1 MKKTMKYISDYIEY
15 LDVEKG
21 LSRNTIISYKNDL
34 EEFVRSIDEKGRT
47 DISTVSSS
55 DIRLFIAGLRDRK
68 LALSTISRKIISIR
82 NFFKY
87 LVKCKAINNDP
98 ASKIESPK
106 PWRKLPD
113 VLSVEEIELIITR
126 PGRNTPLELR
136 NSAILELL
144 YSCGLRVSELTS
156 LLVNDIDLQS
166 GLMKATG
173 KGSKER
179 LVPVGEEALEVI
191 SKYLSDARHIFQK
204 KNIISRR
211 LFLNRS
217 GEGLTRQAVWKL
229 LKKYCREAGIRKKV
243 TPHTF
248 RHSFATHMIERG
260 ADLRS
265 VQMLL
270 GHSDIS
276 TTQIYTHI
284 SLTRM
289 KEVYRKFHPRS

>member
-1 MKKTMKYISDYIEY
+1 MKKTLDYISDYIEF

-21 LSRNTIISYKNDL
+21 LSRNSIVSYKNDL
-34 EEFVRSIDEKGRT
+34 EEFAHSIGEKGRNN
-47 DISTVSSS
+47 ISAVSSS

-68 LALSTISRKIISIR
+68 LALSTITRKIVSVR
-82 NFFKY
+82 NFFRF
-87 LVKCKAINNDP
+87 LVKSRAISNDP
-98 ASKIESPK
+98 ASNIESPK

-113 VLSVEEIELIITR
+113 VLSVEEIESIITR

-191 SKYLSDARHIFQK
+191 SKYLSEARHIFQK
-204 KNIISRR
+204 KDITSRK

-217 GEGLTRQAVWKL
+217 GKGLSRQAVWKL
-229 LKKYCREAGIRKKV
+229 IKQYCRDAGVNKKV

>member
-1 MKKTMKYISDYIEY
+1 M
-15 LDVEKG
+15 LD
-21 LSRNTIISYKNDL
+21 
-34 EEFVRSIDEKGRT
+34 
-47 DISTVSSS
+47 
-55 DIRLFIAGLRDRK
+55 LFQ
-68 LALSTISRKIISIR
+68 
-82 NFFKY
+82 
-87 LVKCKAINNDP
+87 
-98 ASKIESPK
+98 
-106 PWRKLPD
+106 RKLPD
-113 VLSVEEIELIITR
+113 VLSVEEIESIITR
-126 PGRNTPLELR
+126 PGRNSPLELR